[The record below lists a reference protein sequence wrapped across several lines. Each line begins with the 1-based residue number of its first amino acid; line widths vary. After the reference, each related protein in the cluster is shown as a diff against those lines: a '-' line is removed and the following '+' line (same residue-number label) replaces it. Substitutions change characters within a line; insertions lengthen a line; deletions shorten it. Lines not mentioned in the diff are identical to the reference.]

1 MGTWVIYCR
10 ICIKQAESVILD
22 IMLRLSKVT
31 KKFGNLTAVNNLSFE
46 VKKGEIYALL
56 GANGSGKTTTL
67 KLIADIYKKN
77 AGEIY
82 YDGRLGYIPDEPIFY
97 PGLTGYETVNFITA
111 LYKIRNKEKDNGL
124 QSLLKV
130 FPITDVLHGEVE
142 SYSRGNKQKLSII
155 TQFIIKPDLL
165 LIDEPI
171 VGLDPPSAHE
181 ALTLFNDYASRG
193 GLLLLCTHTLSV
205 VEEIA
210 DRAGFLK
217 EGKLVGELT
226 KRELKDKDI
235 YAAFVGI
242 TK

>member
-1 MGTWVIYCR
+1 
-10 ICIKQAESVILD
+10 
-22 IMLRLSKVT
+22 MLRLFRVT
-31 KKFGNLTAVNNLSFE
+31 KRFGKIAAVNNLSCE

-56 GANGSGKTTTL
+56 GPNGSGKTTTL
-67 KLIADIYKKN
+67 KLIADIYKKDT
-77 AGEIY
+77 GKIHFE
-82 YDGRLGYIPDEPIFY
+82 GRLGYIPDEPIFY

-111 LYKIRNKEKDNGL
+111 LYKIRNKEKDTRL
-124 QSLLKV
+124 QSFLKI
-130 FPITDVLHGEVE
+130 FPITDVLYGEVE

-193 GLLLLCTHTLSV
+193 GIILLCTHTLSV

-210 DRAGFLK
+210 DRVGFLK
-217 EGKLVGELT
+217 EGRLVGELT
-226 KRELKDKDI
+226 RGELKKKKNI
-235 YAAFVGI
+235 YSVFMEL
-242 TK
+242 TR